1 MALTGKKK
9 WIAIGAA
16 ALALLIAV
24 PRLAGGGAKRAQQ
37 GPVYNEEHPEER
49 ELVKL
54 LSGSGMLKPA
64 NSYTVTTLIE
74 GDVLSADFEEGDIV
88 EKDDV
93 LYTIDSS
100 DISNS
105 LERAG
110 LTLSQAQRNYSNASD
125 LRNVK
130 APGAGT
136 VYAIAVSEG
145 DSVSAGQVL
154 AVVRDSSVMTVKL
167 PFQADDAAGFYVGQ
181 SADVSLPTSFTSIT
195 GRVSEISGSDNV
207 GSGGGVF
214 RNVTIEID
222 NPRALTPGQPA
233 SATIGGKFSSQSGLL
248 ECRYEANVYAQ
259 ASGEVTSIKAPE
271 GTAVSKDQVIL
282 TLGGKALDDQIKAAS
297 DSLRSAQLTMG
308 SAQDQLDNYT
318 VKSPIKGTIVDKQFK
333 TGDTVS
339 AGKVL
344 CTIYDLS
351 YLEMTLS
358 VDELDI
364 RFVEVGQPVTVS
376 ADAAPDAVYSG
387 VVTKVSVAGT
397 STGGTT
403 TYPVTVRIEET
414 DGLLPGMNADA
425 DITVANV
432 ASALSVPNAAVQR
445 GNVVLVTKDSPSA
458 ANALSTEAPEGYVY
472 VPVTTGIS
480 SDTHGQILSGL
491 TAEDTVAYIP
501 ESTASDDLFTI
512 MMNGGG
518 RS

>member
-1 MALTGKKK
+1 MALKGKKK

-16 ALALLIAV
+16 ALALLIV
-24 PRLAGGGAKRAQQ
+24 PRLARGGSSRNI
-37 GPVYNEEHPEER
+37 GPVYTQEHPEER
-49 ELVKL
+49 ELVKY

-74 GDVLSADFEEGDIV
+74 GDVLSADFEEGDMV

-110 LTLSQAQRNYSNASD
+110 LTLSQAQRNYSNAAD

-136 VYAIAVSEG
+136 VYSIAVSAG

-154 AVVRDSSVMTVKL
+154 AVVRDSSVMSVKL

-181 SADVSLPTSFTSIT
+181 SADVSLPTSFTVLT
-195 GRVSEISGSDNV
+195 GRIAEISGSDNI

-214 RNVTIEID
+214 RNVTIELD

-233 SATIGGKFSSQSGLL
+233 SATVAGKSCAQSGLL
-248 ECRYEANVYAQ
+248 ECRYQANVYAP
-259 ASGEVTSIKAPE
+259 ASGEVTAIKAPE
-271 GTAVSKDQVIL
+271 GSAVSKDQVIL

-297 DSLRSAQLTMG
+297 DNLRSAQLTMG
-308 SAQDQLDNYT
+308 SARDQLDNYT
-318 VKSPIKGTIVDKQFK
+318 VKSPIKGTIVDKQYK

-339 AGKVL
+339 AGKIL

-364 RFVEVGQPVTVS
+364 RFVEVGQPVSVT

-387 VVTKVSVAGT
+387 IVTKVSVAGT
-397 STGGTT
+397 SSGNTT
-403 TYPVTVRIEET
+403 IYPVTVRIEET
-414 DGLLPGMNADA
+414 EGLLPGMNADA
-425 DITVANV
+425 EITVATV
-432 ASALSVPNAAVQR
+432 ESALSIPNAAVSR
-445 GNVVLVTKDSPSA
+445 GSVVLVTKDSPSA
-458 ANALSTEAPEGYVY
+458 ANALTTEAPEGYVF
-472 VPVTTGIS
+472 VPVVTGIS
-480 SDTHGQILSGL
+480 SDTHVQIISGL
-491 TAEDTVAYIP
+491 TAEDTIGYIP

-512 MMNGGG
+512 MMNGGR